1 MFNLAVDLDFIFT
14 IELIQMANLNYPFD
28 RLCLGWNFNLSL
40 VVIINFELLTLI
52 TVTKFKLEQ

>member
-1 MFNLAVDLDFIFT
+1 
-14 IELIQMANLNYPFD
+14 MANLNYPFD